1 MESEARLMATPKYRK
16 SRSRTRIRRSQWK
29 AIPVQLVNVT
39 LPDGSVVRVPQR
51 LAATARRGYP
61 LH

>member
-1 MESEARLMATPKYRK
+1 MATPKYRK
-16 SRSRTRIRRSQWK
+16 SRSRTRIRRAQWK